1 MKNSFKKVLKLV
13 PLSLL
18 LLTKALVINSQ
29 IQHEYLAND
38 INTID
43 SFINVK
49 NIRSNVV
56 LISFGLD
63 AITAIKTQEGMV
75 VIDAGIATGITQRI
89 RQAIENELHSNGF
102 KYLIN
107 THYHPDHYGGN
118 SVFDEAEIVGH
129 KNGLSEIADQWKDT
143 TKAINRLTKIVSEY
157 DLALQASELTKA
169 EWTESITQKTRYSNA
184 LVDAQRGNEILEPDI
199 TFEDSLQI
207 ELGELKFEMIY
218 FGKCHSN
225 SDILI
230 YIPELKIL
238 FTGDLVFKYGRPSI
252 VYPQSDEKEK
262 WIRAINWIEKRIPE
276 IETVITGHGVI
287 LTTED
292 IKSFNQKIMEIGLN

>member
-1 MKNSFKKVLKLV
+1 M
-13 PLSLL
+13 
-18 LLTKALVINSQ
+18 
-29 IQHEYLAND
+29 
-38 INTID
+38 
-43 SFINVK
+43 
-49 NIRSNVV
+49 
-56 LISFGLD
+56 
-63 AITAIKTQEGMV
+63 
-75 VIDAGIATGITQRI
+75 
-89 RQAIENELHSNGF
+89 
-102 KYLIN
+102 
-107 THYHPDHYGGN
+107 
-118 SVFDEAEIVGH
+118 
-129 KNGLSEIADQWKDT
+129 
-143 TKAINRLTKIVSEY
+143 SEY